1 MTRRLLIAR
10 VFPRMTNATPTD
22 PLSFV
27 GYPGLFPPEVDAVH
41 VSCAFTWDLP
51 LAEELAAAWEHV
63 APTQLGG
70 PATGARG
77 DEFEPGMY
85 IKPGYTITSRGC
97 PNKCWFCYVPKREGP
112 LRELTIKPGWN
123 VLDDNLLACSEEH
136 VRAVCAMLRQQP
148 EAVQFTGGLE
158 ARRLQ
163 PWHVDELLT
172 LRLKQ
177 VFFAYD
183 NPAEWEPLQ
192 RAAAMLSEAGLLH
205 RRSHAVRCYVL
216 IWYPGD
222 THEAADARFRQVLG
236 LGIMPM
242 AMLMRGEDGSVDPG
256 WKRLQREWAN
266 PSILGAK
273 MRAARP

>member
-1 MTRRLLIAR
+1 MTRLLIAR
-10 VFPRMTNATPTD
+10 VFPRRTNATPTD

-51 LAEELAAAWEHV
+51 FAEELAAVWEHV
-63 APTQLGG
+63 APTTLGG

-77 DEFEPGMY
+77 DDFEPGMY
-85 IKPGYTITSRGC
+85 LKPGYTITSRGC

-112 LRELTIKPGWN
+112 LRELSIKPGWN
-123 VLDDNLLACSEEH
+123 VQDDNLLACSDSH
-136 VRAVCAMLRQQP
+136 IRAVFAMLRQQP
-148 EAVQFTGGLE
+148 EAAQFAGGLE

-183 NPAEWEPLQ
+183 NPAEWEPLLH
-192 RAAAMLSEAGLLH
+192 AAAMLKEAGLLH

-216 IWYPGD
+216 IGYPGD

-242 AMLMRGEDGSVDPG
+242 AMLMRGEDGSVAPG

-273 MRAARP
+273 MRAAQP

>member
-1 MTRRLLIAR
+1 MTRLLIAR

-70 PATGARG
+70 PATDARG

-85 IKPGYTITSRGC
+85 LKPGYTITSRGC
-97 PNKCWFCYVPKREGP
+97 PNKCGFCYVPKREGP
-112 LRELTIKPGWN
+112 LRELSIKPGWN
-123 VLDDNLLACSEEH
+123 VQDDNLLACSDSH
-136 VRAVCAMLRQQP
+136 IRAVFAMLRQQP
-148 EAVQFTGGLE
+148 EAAQFAGGLE

-183 NPAEWEPLQ
+183 NPAEWEPLLH
-192 RAAAMLSEAGLLH
+192 AAAMLKEAGLLH
-205 RRSHAVRCYVL
+205 RSSHAVRCYVL
-216 IWYPGD
+216 IGYPGD
-222 THEAADARFRQVLG
+222 THEAADARCQQVIG

-242 AMLMRGEDGSVDPG
+242 AMLMRGEDGSVAPG

-273 MRAARP
+273 LRAAQP